1 MNRKAALIDKFKQ
14 MQEVI
19 RQLTDLNMQIHATE
33 ARNKE
38 KATAKFAY
46 IRQQAKEIRSSQ
58 KIVKEYYNN
67 MMHKAYNEPHFLDNK
82 K

>member
-1 MNRKAALIDKFKQ
+1 MKKVKEELENNKDIHKDQIKQ
-14 MQEVI
+14 MQELI

-33 ARNKE
+33 ARYKE

-67 MMHKAYNEPHFLDNK
+67 MMH
-82 K
+82 

>member
-1 MNRKAALIDKFKQ
+1 
-14 MQEVI
+14 MQELI
-19 RQLTDLNMQIHATE
+19 RALTELNMQIQATE

-58 KIVKEYYNN
+58 KIVKEYNNN